1 MQINADKGDYAML
14 FFMLNPGAVAA
25 IVIIVIAAAAVL
37 ATLYIKKF
45 KKVTLIEDLKDSPK
59 KDILLGLRDN
69 AEKFGDYYEP
79 LFILAAGNAARKN
92 WVFDN
97 WNNTVNAIEGNE
109 AFKKAFRDEFG
120 ALNSDPACVPHEEF
134 PIIAIPAGASKKDI
148 KNIKK
153 KNKAVTKKAKMAAK
167 KAKKEAKRD
176 TKLAKNPKKAEKFAA
191 KELKASNKLYIEKA
205 YKLIKY
211 LKKAGICRDID
222 ENVIADETTAEKYD
236 VIGTTSLV
244 AGNMYDVYIPYWA
257 LTKKTRIFNTPEEA
271 PVMKEVP
278 LSEMPVTE
286 EAVTE
291 AFEETVTEEAA
302 AAPEFVQPV
311 PGQQISKR
319 KAKKLA
325 KKQKKADKKAAKKQK
340 KLDKKI
346 RKANKKAGI
355 VTPETAEKAEKQP
368 EFTIEETI
376 ILVAKGA
383 IR

>member
-1 MQINADKGDYAML
+1 ML

-25 IVIIVIAAAAVL
+25 IVIVVIAAAAVL

-79 LFILAAGNAARKN
+79 LFILAAGNAARKD

-97 WNNTVNAIEGNE
+97 WNNTVNALEGNE
-109 AFKKAFRDEFG
+109 AFKKAFSDEFG
-120 ALNSDPACVPHEEF
+120 ALNSDPACVPQEAF

-148 KNIKK
+148 KDIKK
-153 KNKAVTKKAKMAAK
+153 KNKKVTQKAKKAAK
-167 KAKKEAKRD
+167 QAKKEAKRD
-176 TKLAKNPKKAEKFAA
+176 AKIAKNPKKAEKFAA
-191 KELKASNKLYIEKA
+191 KELKASNKLYIDKA
-205 YKLIKY
+205 YDLIKY

-244 AGNMYDVYIPYWA
+244 AGNIYDVYIPYWA
-257 LTKKTRIFNTPEEA
+257 LTKKTRVFNTPEEA
-271 PVMKEVP
+271 PVLKEVP
-278 LSEMPVTE
+278 LSEMPVAEAAPVE
-286 EAVTE
+286 EAVETDVAE
-291 AFEETVTEEAA
+291 AIEAM
-302 AAPEFVQPV
+302 APETAQPV
-311 PGQQISKR
+311 PEQNISKR

-346 RKANKKAGI
+346 KKANKKAGI
-355 VTPETAEKAEKQP
+355 VETPETAEKAKKQP
-368 EFTIEETI
+368 DFTIEETT

-383 IR
+383 IK